1 MTGHLRWGL
10 RFPCTLPLD
19 PPLKWVKRLY
29 IEIMAGLDKYHMLES
44 LKYIVNRPFYIYNY
58 LKLRLKDLGSLLK
71 VASFVGKLDI
81 FHPLRDVNIYC
92 IIVTVDLHC
101 TGTCRKMRHRL
112 GPQMMVRQVLIV
124 RMTWMMMT
132 LTLIKRPQS
141 TWQVTGNKRETRIY
155 TA

>member
-44 LKYIVNRPFYIYNY
+44 LKYIVNRPFYMYNY

-81 FHPLRDVNIYC
+81 FHPLRDVNIY
-92 IIVTVDLHC
+92 IVL
-101 TGTCRKMRHRL
+101 
-112 GPQMMVRQVLIV
+112 
-124 RMTWMMMT
+124 
-132 LTLIKRPQS
+132 
-141 TWQVTGNKRETRIY
+141 
-155 TA
+155 